1 MSQVLDLF
9 SLAEKIEFEF
19 SKIFRLCYL
28 FSKLCIYIPI
38 ACVLSYSLT
47 LLANFFAI
55 AIPESELKVLALLV
69 ALISF
74 LTSVSLEYY
83 FLRRV
88 ILSEVKEKYKQQGPK
103 EIRSFC
109 RRHKIKSKTD
119 FNKILFETF
128 NEILTSDL
136 SKDVKHRFWWFW
148 RFWLIFLS
156 ETIFI
161 MPLAVLAVFKF
172 FEVDI
177 TPLVAIISSVA
188 FIPLFILFY
197 SESEKGGDKVSFKG
211 GILIHVLTLIFGL
224 FLGDTIKLPS
234 ISVNLKHALFTIII
248 FLLLVPLWFPFL
260 RVKNALPA
268 LRMYIFTITPRDL
281 RKSYYTKLVGWFQL
295 PNDKQTIQKY
305 LQKENE
311 KDSKTDKICS
321 VLERLGCIAYEH
333 LNKEFQDTFGVVLE
347 DKKGG
352 LIYLRNK
359 HRNNLTPR
367 DENRIFYHYFN
378 WVQNN
383 LNSFKSMQKDQKLT
397 IKSFSEFDP
406 NVLPTLFKNAVPEYH
421 ELPDYEALFDEEVIE
436 ALGDLGRRTL
446 VTLAT
451 FKVENMEFDFL
462 SKGQNRLG
470 VRNLIEIVD
479 AFFVLPVFFVIAY
492 DENGFEDSG
501 NTSTTPT

>member
-1 MSQVLDLF
+1 MSPILEFILEFF
-9 SLAEKIEFEF
+9 SQAGKIEFEF
-19 SKIFRLCYL
+19 SRIFRLCYL
-28 FSKLCIYIPI
+28 FSKLCLYIPI
-38 ACVLSYSLT
+38 AYILSYLFT
-47 LLANFFAI
+47 LLANFLAI
-55 AIPESELKVLALLV
+55 VIPESELKVLALLV

-83 FLRRV
+83 FLRRM
-88 ILSEVKEKYKQQGPK
+88 ILSGIKEKYKQLCS

-109 RRHKIKSKTD
+109 RNHKINSEID
-119 FNKILFETF
+119 FYKILSKVFDTYLTFNLSKNVKHKFLSFFSFET
-128 NEILTSDL
+128 
-136 SKDVKHRFWWFW
+136 
-148 RFWLIFLS
+148 
-156 ETIFI
+156 I
-161 MPLAVLAVFKF
+161 MMSLAVLAVFKF
-172 FEVDI
+172 FGMDI
-177 TPLVAIISSVA
+177 TPLVTILSFTA
-188 FIPLFILFY
+188 FIPLLILLNT
-197 SESEKGGDKVSFKG
+197 ESKKESDKEGLSCFLV
-211 GILIHVLTLIFGL
+211 LIFAL
-224 FLGDTIKLPS
+224 FLGDTGILPS
-234 ISVNLKHALFTIII
+234 VSFNSKKQLFSAMLA
-248 FLLLVPLWFPFL
+248 LLLAPPWSPFL

-281 RKSYYTKLVGWFQL
+281 RIGYYTELVGWFRL
-295 PNDKQTIQKY
+295 PRDKQTIQKY
-305 LQKENE
+305 LQEENE
-311 KDSKTDKICS
+311 RDSKIDKIGC
-321 VLERLGCIAYEH
+321 VLGRLGCIAYEH
-333 LNKEFQDTFGVVLE
+333 LNKEFQDAFGVVPE

-378 WVQNN
+378 WVRNN

-406 NVLPTLFKNAVPEYH
+406 NVLPTLFKNAVPDYH

-451 FKVENMEFDFL
+451 FKVENMEFYFL

-470 VRNLIEIVD
+470 VRNLTEIVD

-501 NTSTTPT
+501 NTSTTPA